1 MQLWK
6 EVNNMT
12 MKVDPSVKWSGPT
25 RPYDLIKEL
34 AVAVLV
40 IGLLAGGLS
49 FLFSSPDEKAVTL
62 KSWAQTN
69 PVDFAQTA
77 TGELAGTTTSASYG
91 PPYNKA
97 ASGQHFG
104 ILKLQDWSGVRIP
117 INPAKSFVL
126 DPLASYNDVA
136 GQDAVVAWNAATA
149 NQQTA
154 WATAYADAL
163 GKATDA
169 TAVADPSNLYGPVPT
184 LITSLLN
191 MAKGGALDAALLSQ
205 GGFFQTDNT
214 KQILFFG
221 DGSYLD
227 DAGTAANLQ
236 GGTWGMMNETGRYP
250 GQAWLWLYS
259 FWYQIPPFNNEE
271 SKPIGANADVY
282 IMLIMGVMSA
292 GLIFIPFIPGV
303 KNLPMRIPI
312 QRGIWRQYYQANGIK
327 RRRK

>member
-136 GQDAVVAWNAATA
+136 GKDAVVAWNAATA

-191 MAKGGALDAALLSQ
+191 MAKGGALDGSLLTSDSTLPTNFTKPLLFLADSEGYFAAKAEEQHL
-205 GGFFQTDNT
+205 GGEQ
-214 KQILFFG
+214 
-221 DGSYLD
+221 
-227 DAGTAANLQ
+227 
-236 GGTWGMMNETGRYP
+236 WGVMNETGSWP
-250 GQAWLWLYS
+250 GQSWLWLFS
-259 FWYQIPPFNNEE
+259 FWYQVDPFK
-271 SKPIGANADVY
+271 SSDNADTIV
-282 IMLIMGVMSA
+282 MLMMGLLTLLLALVPV
-292 GLIFIPFIPGV
+292 LPVIRKIPY
-303 KNLPMRIPI
+303 KIPI
-312 QRGIWRQYYQANGIK
+312 HRLIWKGWYSK
-327 RRRK
+327 KL